1 MISSSQGSGSWWYIF
16 ILVLA
21 QIMVGSGGSPLYT
34 LGTTYI
40 DDHVSPKKAPV
51 YIGET
56 SVKNILTINLLG
68 LLVSFPYLMKNEVM
82 LYPSDL

>member
-1 MISSSQGSGSWWYIF
+1 MMQATYTHAHTVVGACLQGSGSWWYIF
-16 ILVLA
+16 ILVSA

-51 YIGET
+51 YMGEQNAAT
-56 SVKNILTINLLG
+56 V
-68 LLVSFPYLMKNEVM
+68 
-82 LYPSDL
+82 

>member
-1 MISSSQGSGSWWYIF
+1 MISYSQGSGSWWYIF

-51 YIGET
+51 YIGD
-56 SVKNILTINLLG
+56 SVKNILLQ
-68 LLVSFPYLMKNEVM
+68 
-82 LYPSDL
+82 